1 MRDKKASPNHSN
13 DKRSGQQG
21 QYKGTQKQRV
31 FKAFYEYPK
40 TMLMVSVETGI
51 LRANICRYVAEMRK
65 RDEIKLIRKGLCQVS
80 KNRAG
85 YYYTNLKK

>member
-1 MRDKKASPNHSN
+1 MKGKRKGEQIHGISN
-13 DKRSGQQG
+13 TPVRNS
-21 QYKGTQKQRV
+21 YKGKQKQRV